1 MSDSTRRAFLQCS
14 GALLGG
20 IALGTQ
26 VTAAESADRY
36 IVETNGGAVP
46 SDLEV
51 VHEMSG
57 VDFAVV
63 RGSEDDV
70 ESSNQVTDY
79 EVDVEVKLEEPDTPD
94 ELADREGVYDLPA
107 SRNGDDLYDLEWD
120 KQDQDV
126 RTIHDEKG
134 VRGEG
139 ARVAVID
146 DGVYADHPDLEV
158 NEALSVNVTGDGNGT
173 GALFDDHGTH
183 VAGTIAAQDNG
194 TGVVGTAPGA
204 EIVDLRV
211 FSGPFASFGDIVA
224 AIVYS
229 VAVDADAA
237 NLSLGAYPVPRRNI
251 GSFYGKVLNSTMTY
265 ANKEETALVVA
276 AGNDA
281 ADLQHDK
288 NFISLPNEGA
298 QAVSVSATGP
308 IGFEWEATTV
318 GDEEEPPQSPANYT
332 NFGTNAI
339 TVGAPGGD
347 FSPAGIEQADD
358 NGAPPWYYD
367 LVLNTIAIPTYE
379 SSDGNITGI
388 KDIRYTYGWV
398 SGTSMAAP
406 QVTGAV
412 ALMKSAN
419 EDLNANQVESILK
432 RTASV
437 PDGFEKTYYGSG
449 FLDLVE
455 AVEEAQEKSKEDDGN
470 DDGNGNDNSGNGKG
484 RRKRSQ
490 RTVELTSSTP

>member
-94 ELADREGVYDLPA
+94 KLADREDVYDLPA

-146 DGVYADHPDLEV
+146 DGVYAGHPDLEV

-194 TGVVGTAPGA
+194 TGIVGTAPGA

-237 NLSLGAYPVPRRNI
+237 NLSLGAYPVPRQGL
-251 GSFYGKVLNSTMTY
+251 GSFYGKLLNRVMTF
-265 ANKEETALVVA
+265 ANREGTLLVVA
-276 AGNDA
+276 AGNDS

-298 QAVSVSATGP
+298 QGLSVAATGP
-308 IGFEWEATTV
+308 EGFDIPPEGFE
-318 GDEEEPPQSPANYT
+318 DPPESPAYYT

-339 TVGAPGGD
+339 DLGAPGGD
-347 FSPAGIEQADD
+347 LDLEALAEFAASDSELTVGERRTLVADWVLSTTFETPADEEPADED
-358 NGAPPWYYD
+358 G
-367 LVLNTIAIPTYE
+367 
-379 SSDGNITGI
+379 DGNIDDPPSSRTP
-388 KDIRYTYGWV
+388 RYGYKQ
-398 SGTSMAAP
+398 GTSMATP
-406 QVTGAV
+406 QVAGAA
-412 ALMKSAN
+412 ALVRSA
-419 EDLNANQVESILK
+419 DDSLNANQVESILENA
-432 RTASV
+432 ASV
-437 PDGFEKTYYGSG
+437 PDDYDKTYYGSG
-449 FLDLVE
+449 YLDTLG
-455 AVEEAQEKSKEDDGN
+455 AVESALEKAEN
-470 DDGNGNDNSGNGKG
+470 GNGKG
-484 RRKRSQ
+484 NGNGNGNGNSNGNGNN
-490 RTVELTSSTP
+490 